1 MPHPFHALCEMGG
14 KPQTPTGQSKNLL
27 ENQALCQGTTLVV
40 PQKPQY
46 KRWALAPEENLLS
59 DFQFKRLTNQNN
71 SKR

>member
-1 MPHPFHALCEMGG
+1 
-14 KPQTPTGQSKNLL
+14 LL